1 MLVIRL
7 LTPSFPLAA
16 ALGTPLSWIVAA
28 AIYLICSAGY
38 AGLFAKAGIAPVKA
52 FVPVLNVYTAF
63 QMSGAGVLLF
73 GAYAVSLAAG
83 IALAQVERIAM
94 ALTVFFYAYQ
104 CFRMVSAC
112 GKDLPAA
119 AALLLAE
126 PVYAAF
132 LGFGPAAY
140 DGPFGPAVYDGPAK
154 PKNPL
159 QPFNVDNILGEDSPF
174 DEDMNL
180 KDEYMDELG
189 RK

>member
-7 LTPSFPLAA
+7 LTPSFPLAS

-28 AIYLICSAGY
+28 AIYLLCSAGY

-140 DGPFGPAVYDGPAK
+140 DGPAK

-180 KDEYMDELG
+180 KDEYKDELG